1 MEIKLVKDLFIEKKM
16 SNLSPSVLLY
26 RWGNFGGQMVYSK
39 KIVLFFFIFLFFI
52 PLALLSGWNP
62 LKNYDYSVELRGI
75 QCIDKDNCIVFGSIH
90 QELAFFIDQTKDGGL
105 SWRRIY
111 LDSSY
116 KKNMVVYNATQLYS
130 VNYVDT
136 NLIIA
141 VGDSGLIVR
150 STDDGLTWQEIQLEK
165 NKLLYKIKMKDQ
177 YNGIILSGFYDRFYA
192 ELHKTTDGGLTWK
205 KISIPKELKWFSY
218 YDFQMINDSTLL
230 LNGKPEDEEPCIIH
244 VINDFDKY
252 EKYYYKKNYT
262 HKYNYES
269 MKFLSEKNGWI
280 AGGTEILRTTDG
292 GISWYISTFPG
303 KVIRKIDF
311 INDKYGIAI
320 GKKFTSLITY
330 NGGLTWDE
338 NNLNVNSNLV
348 EMTDFDIADS
358 SIIYFCTYQ
367 NVFKFSGILNIDEFK
382 FDDSNVFKI
391 DDIVNLTEKIRID
404 FLHNG
409 NAIPYNIKIFNIH
422 GQELFKLNNQES
434 AIELTTADCNILNN
448 GLYFIIIHTAKHSY
462 SFKILIL

>member
-1 MEIKLVKDLFIEKKM
+1 MIKLMKLTLF
-16 SNLSPSVLLY
+16 LSVSLTS
-26 RWGNFGGQMVYSK
+26 FSME
-39 KIVLFFFIFLFFI
+39 
-52 PLALLSGWNP
+52 LLSEWN
-62 LKNYDYSVELRGI
+62 LIKKYDNSVQIGGVE
-75 QCIDKDNCIVFGSIH
+75 CIDKNNCIIFGSIYL
-90 QELAFFIDQTKDGGL
+90 ELGFFIDQTKDGGL

-130 VNYVDT
+130 VNYVDS

-150 STDDGLTWQEIQLEK
+150 STDDGLNWQKIRLDK
-165 NKLLYKIKMKDQ
+165 NKLLFKIKMKDRN
-177 YNGIILSGFYDRFYA
+177 NGILLNVFYDRFYP

-218 YDFQMINDSTLL
+218 YDFQMINDTTLL
-230 LNGKPEDEEPCIIH
+230 INGKPEDEEPCIIH

-280 AGGTEILRTTDG
+280 AGGTEILKTTDG
-292 GISWYISTFPG
+292 GISWNISTFPG

-311 INDKYGIAI
+311 INDKFGISI
-320 GKKFTSLITY
+320 GQKFTSLITY
-330 NGGLTWDE
+330 NGGLTWNE
-338 NNLNVNSNLV
+338 NNLNLNSNMV

-382 FDDSNVFKI
+382 LDDSNVFKI
-391 DDIVNLTEKIRID
+391 DDMVKLTEKIRID
-404 FLHNG
+404 FLYNG
-409 NAIPYNIKIFNIH
+409 NAIPYNVKIFNIH

-434 AIELTTADCNILNN
+434 PIELTTADCNILNS